1 VRDPVH
7 YGWWLTSRAA
17 GIVAAV
23 LVSASVVLGLAMAA
37 RVLPPRARMRLREVH
52 ERVGVAGL
60 AALGLHGALLLPDPW
75 LRPGLAGILVPF
87 ASPYRP
93 LWTGLGVIAG
103 YLAVGLGASF
113 YVRRR
118 LGAGRWRRLHRLTPL
133 VYPLVVAHV
142 LGAGT
147 DGGSAWLEV
156 VVLAP
161 AAAIAVLLARRW
173 APRGLGR
180 ARAVSA
186 P

>member
-1 VRDPVH
+1 VRDPLH

-17 GIVAAV
+17 GLVAVV
-23 LVSASVVLGLAMAA
+23 LVSASVLIGLAMAA
-37 RVLPPRARMRLREVH
+37 RVLTPGARIRLRDAH
-52 ERVGVAGL
+52 EKIAVAGL
-60 AALGLHGALLLPDPW
+60 VALVLHGALLLPDPW
-75 LRPGLAGILVPF
+75 LRPGLAGIVVPF

-93 LWTGLGVIAG
+93 LWTGLGVLAG

-142 LGAGT
+142 IGGGT
-147 DGGSAWLEV
+147 DGTSAWLEV

-161 AAAIAVLLARRW
+161 AAAILVLLARRW
-173 APRGLGR
+173 FPRPRAR